1 MSYLNNIDISIYQ
14 KDMDIKKINSDLVIV
29 EATHGLVKNPYFE
42 ELVKE
47 VLGSKKKLG
56 IYHVIDGKTSGAE
69 EAFYFWKK
77 VYDYKDKVTFILKWE
92 NESNLSIDYIEAF
105 LNNFYKVSLQKC
117 LVYADKAIDN
127 DSLVDEYD
135 FWIKGT
141 KKITSKVVKKETTE
155 EAKEIEKIE
164 EIKKEVSKPTG
175 KVIKS
180 TAQDTS
186 KSKKNNY
193 KYNKK

>member
-14 KDMDIKKINSDLVIV
+14 KDMDIKKVNSDLVIV
-29 EATHGLVKNPYFE
+29 EATHGLIKNPYFE

-47 VLGSKKKLG
+47 ASASKKKLG
-56 IYHVIDGKTSGAE
+56 IYHTIDGKTSGAE

-77 VYDYKDKVTFILKWE
+77 VYNYKDKATFILKWE
-92 NESNLSIDYIEAF
+92 DGLNLSVDYMDAF
-105 LNNFYKVSLQKC
+105 LKNFYKVSLQKC
-117 LVYADKAIDN
+117 LVYVDKAIDN
-127 DSLVDEYD
+127 DNLVNEYD

-141 KKITSKVVKKETTE
+141 KKITPKVVREETTKEIKENKETE
-155 EAKEIEKIE
+155 ET
-164 EIKKEVSKPTG
+164 KKEVSKPTG